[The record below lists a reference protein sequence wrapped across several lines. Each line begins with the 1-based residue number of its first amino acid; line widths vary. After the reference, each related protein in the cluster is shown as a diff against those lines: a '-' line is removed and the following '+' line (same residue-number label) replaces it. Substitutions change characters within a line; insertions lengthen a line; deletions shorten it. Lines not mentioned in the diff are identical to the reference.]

1 MDTLILLNFIVS
13 LTMFGIIMVTQVVSY
28 PLFLNLDEKIFTS
41 YHSEYVKRITIIV
54 MPVMTI
60 ELALTIMLYYMH
72 DGFLSQ
78 VFLISL
84 IMIFISTVIIQV
96 PIHNKLKFNYDEY
109 LTKKLI
115 KTNWIR
121 TFLWSLKVLVC
132 YNIIIKELFWIL
144 LL

>member
-54 MPVMTI
+54 MPVMII
-60 ELALTIMLYYMH
+60 ELALTIMLFYML

-78 VFLISL
+78 IFFISL
-84 IMIFISTVIIQV
+84 ILIFISTVIIQV
-96 PIHNKLKFNYDEY
+96 PIHNKLKFSYDEY
-109 LTKKLI
+109 LAKKLI

-121 TFLWSLKVLVC
+121 TFLWSIKALIC
-132 YNIIIKELFWIL
+132 YNIIIKELF
-144 LL
+144 

>member
-1 MDTLILLNFIVS
+1 MDILILLNFIVT
-13 LTMFGIIMVTQVVSY
+13 LTMLSIIIVTQIVSY
-28 PLFLNLDEKIFTS
+28 PLFLNVDEKIFTS

-54 MPVMTI
+54 MPIMII
-60 ELALTIMLYYMH
+60 ELALTIMLYYVL

-96 PIHNKLKFNYDEY
+96 PIHNKLKFSYDEY
-109 LTKKLI
+109 LAKKLI